1 MIIEC
6 MEVISQISDYI
17 DGNVESRLR
26 LAIREHI
33 RGCNHCAAIYDGTRN
48 VIQLVCDGRT
58 FELPAG
64 FSDRME
70 ARLATHR

>member
-1 MIIEC
+1 MLISC

-17 DGNVESRLR
+17 DGTVESRLR
-26 LAIREHI
+26 LAIRKHI
-33 RGCNHCAAIYDGTRN
+33 QGCTHCAAIFDGTRN

-64 FSDRME
+64 FSERME
-70 ARLATHR
+70 ARLAAQL